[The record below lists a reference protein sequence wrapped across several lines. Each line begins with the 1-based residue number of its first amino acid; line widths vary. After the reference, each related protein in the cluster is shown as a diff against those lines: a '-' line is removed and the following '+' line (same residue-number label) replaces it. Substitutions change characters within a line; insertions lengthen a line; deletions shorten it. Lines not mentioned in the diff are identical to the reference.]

1 MILANN
7 VWYDIISTTNHSE
20 RKIDGKWLYFGD
32 KELIHSWIDKLHA
45 LVEVGGL
52 KAIKVSRKIPEY
64 DPFPQKPCVV
74 CFFTSDDANE
84 KEKTKSL
91 ILKEFDINVHIWKS
105 EVQTHQDWT
114 NNGWLKV
121 EAELNDLI
129 KAIKSVKVQSDKKQI
144 LLIDKIVISLEE
156 IIEKEEH
163 PSKIAEFKKSGLE
176 KIIKFC
182 RDEFLTKDINLDTIY
197 LKIKGLEDKISDL
210 QGGKINTAMLSSQI
224 YKQIKVLISKDKL
237 NEAIDILFPLLEK
250 QDGDKLDDLIILS
263 SQLSEHER
271 EIRLGLKNEKH
282 EKNRIIDAL
291 LKLMK

>member
-1 MILANN
+1 MILANS

-20 RKIDGKWLYFGD
+20 RKIEGKWLYFGD

-45 LVEVGGL
+45 LVEVGDL
-52 KAIKVSRKIPEY
+52 KAIKVSRKIPEH

-84 KEKTKSL
+84 KEEIKSL

-105 EVQTHQDWT
+105 DIQTHQDWA
-114 NNGWLKV
+114 NNGWLRI
-121 EAELNDLI
+121 EADLNDLI
-129 KAIKSVKVQSDKKQI
+129 KAIKRVKGHSDKKQI
-144 LLIDKIVISLEE
+144 LLINKIVISLEE
-156 IIEKEEH
+156 IIEKEDD
-163 PSKIAEFKKSGLE
+163 PFKIAEFKKSGLE

-182 RDEFLTKDINLDTIY
+182 RDEFLTEDINLDTVY
-197 LKIKGLEDKISDL
+197 LKIKGLEDKINDL
-210 QGGKINTAMLSSQI
+210 QRVKSNTDMFPSEI
-224 YKQIKVLISKDKL
+224 YTQVKALISKDKL
-237 NEAIDILFPLLEK
+237 NEAIDILFPILEK

-271 EIRLGLKNEKH
+271 EIRLGFKNEKY
-282 EKNRIIDAL
+282 EKNRIRDAL